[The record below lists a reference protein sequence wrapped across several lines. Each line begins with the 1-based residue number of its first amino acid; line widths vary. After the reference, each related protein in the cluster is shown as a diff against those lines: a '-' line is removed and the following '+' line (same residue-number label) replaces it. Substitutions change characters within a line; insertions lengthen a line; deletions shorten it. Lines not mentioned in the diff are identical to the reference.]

1 MILEVKNLRKTFGG
15 VVALN
20 NVSFSVKNQEI
31 FVIIGPNGSGK
42 TTLFNVITGFYKPDK
57 GIIYYEG
64 RNITGLPTWKIARL
78 GLVRT
83 FQNTKPFLNLTVK
96 QNVLIGALATTKE
109 NALKRTQE
117 AIELAGLKQKEH
129 RLAKEL
135 SIQDRKKLEVS
146 RALATGAKTL
156 LLDEPFAGLID
167 EEIEEFLEL
176 IKGLKKSGKTIVLIE
191 HVLKAVKKIS
201 ERVMVMDNGN
211 KIAEGSYD
219 EVIVNNKVREAYLGE
234 TIITP

>member
-42 TTLFNVITGFYKPDK
+42 TTLFNVITGFYKPDE

-117 AIELAGLKQKEH
+117 AIELAGLKQKEY

>member
-42 TTLFNVITGFYKPDK
+42 TTLFNVITGFYKPDE

>member
-42 TTLFNVITGFYKPDK
+42 TTLFNVITGFYKPDE

-167 EEIEEFLEL
+167 EEIEE
-176 IKGLKKSGKTIVLIE
+176 
-191 HVLKAVKKIS
+191 
-201 ERVMVMDNGN
+201 
-211 KIAEGSYD
+211 
-219 EVIVNNKVREAYLGE
+219 
-234 TIITP
+234 